1 MKSHIPAINSWRGTG
16 KAEDVYAQASAGNAP
31 APVAAPVAAPIAAPV
46 AAPVAAAP
54 VEAPKPAPVVKK
66 AAPAK
71 KAPSRVEKGTLIE
84 FSDYRNETITI
95 PAEEV
100 QNASKFKFY
109 DCFKCKI
116 IIGGKIAQVELFKC
130 KKCDVSVDEVM
141 NFVGIL
147 KCDESKIRIKT
158 KCRTINSEGSSEAQ
172 IFVSESSKPEL

>member
-31 APVAAPVAAPIAAPV
+31 APVAAPVAAPI